1 MEENAATAHMQGVT
15 KMGRVDAVVIDY
27 KFTLFWH
34 LVLSPSS
41 FLVIITEIR
50 LFEGTSGDFTR

>member
-27 KFTLFWH
+27 KFILFWH

-41 FLVIITEIR
+41 LVIITEIR